1 MERVNALR
9 DEAKRLRDLA
19 ELLDNPI
26 IRNSL
31 RTMANDCESF
41 AREVRRRLNA
51 VERADTRQ
59 ADCVMGSG
67 QAGQWTMSD
76 GARRQTRDADPRST

>member
-51 VERADTRQ
+51 VDSADMSPANR
-59 ADCVMGSG
+59 VMSSG
-67 QAGQWTMSD
+67 QAGQLTMRD